1 MLDRFGRVTVVRVSA
16 LIGLAGLLLVLLSGS
31 TVVALAGI
39 LLWGVGTSLGFP
51 VGMTAAADDPQWAA
65 ARVSVVSSIGYTAF
79 LAGPP
84 LIGFLTQSAG
94 ILRALFTVLGALALA
109 LLTSNSLRPADLR

>member
-1 MLDRFGRVTVVRVSA
+1 
-16 LIGLAGLLLVLLSGS
+16 
-31 TVVALAGI
+31 
-39 LLWGVGTSLGFP
+39 
-51 VGMTAAADDPQWAA
+51 MTAAADDPQWAA

-94 ILRALFTVLGALALA
+94 ILRALFTVFGALALA
-109 LLTSNSLRPADLR
+109 LLTSNSLRPAALR